1 MSKDQET
8 VINPMSQAK
17 NMLDPYLRTTKAWVA
32 EMEKLQQTTLDN
44 MNRAV
49 DEGYKLAKEGMN
61 NLAAFQSNFRKQ
73 WQAQMDRANEV
84 VSSFSSFI
92 P

>member
-1 MSKDQET
+1 MSKEQET

-17 NMLDPYLRTTKAWVA
+17 NVLDPYLRATKAWVA
-32 EMEKLQQTTLDN
+32 EIEKLQQTTLDN

-49 DEGYKLAKEGMN
+49 DEGYKLAKDGIN
-61 NLAAFQSNFRKQ
+61 NLAALQTNFRKQ
-73 WQAQMDRANEV
+73 WQAQMDRANEMFGSIV
-84 VSSFSSFI
+84 

>member
-17 NMLDPYLRTTKAWVA
+17 NMLDPYLRATKAWVA
-32 EMEKLQQTTLDN
+32 EIEKLQQTTLDN

-49 DEGYKLAKEGMN
+49 DEGYKIAKEGMN

-84 VSSFSSFI
+84 VGSLI